1 MGSTKRE
8 IAHNFSPHGIINKDG
23 SIDRLSGNEIE
34 ENLSSRL
41 FLPTSVDASKK
52 LPLLLYYHGGGFCIE
67 TPFSL
72 TYHSYLKTLVAEAEI
87 IAVSVDYR
95 RAPEHP
101 IPVPYDDSW
110 TPLKWAASLVNG
122 DGPEEWL
129 NIHADFGRVY
139 FAGDSAGAWRGCDD
153 PLINPIK
160 DARLP
165 SLGGSKMLVFIAG
178 NDVLR
183 DRGWLYYE
191 TLNKNGWGGKVE
203 IMEAKEEVH
212 VFHLSNPSS
221 VNAVAMRRKFIS
233 FMHEDR

>member
-1 MGSTKRE
+1 VACRV
-8 IAHNFSPHGIINKDG
+8 P
-23 SIDRLSGNEIE
+23 
-34 ENLSSRL
+34 
-41 FLPTSVDASKK
+41 PTTS
-52 LPLLLYYHGGGFCIE
+52 
-67 TPFSL
+67 
-72 TYHSYLKTLVAEAEI
+72 
-87 IAVSVDYR
+87 
-95 RAPEHP
+95 
-101 IPVPYDDSW
+101 
-110 TPLKWAASLVNG
+110 
-122 DGPEEWL
+122 
-129 NIHADFGRVY
+129 
-139 FAGDSAGAWRGCDD
+139 GCDD